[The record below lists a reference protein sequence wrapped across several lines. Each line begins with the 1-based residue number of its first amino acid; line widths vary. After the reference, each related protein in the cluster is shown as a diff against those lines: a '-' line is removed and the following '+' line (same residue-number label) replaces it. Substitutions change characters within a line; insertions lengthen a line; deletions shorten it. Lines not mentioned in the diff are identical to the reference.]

1 MRRGGSAT
9 ERRLSEARRLREG
22 GGVEAL
28 EEQIGARLRED
39 YRSFLLDHD
48 GRQPEDN
55 EFSIP
60 EADNASGVNQLLSV
74 KEILG
79 EIESYGERL
88 PTGVIPI
95 AFAEGGNLVVLAVE
109 DGRVM
114 FWDHE
119 LEDADPFFRLSATFG
134 AFWQALEK
142 FDPTSARLKP
152 GQVKDARIDPDL
164 LE

>member
-1 MRRGGSAT
+1 M
-9 ERRLSEARRLREG
+9 
-22 GGVEAL
+22 
-28 EEQIGARLRED
+28 
-39 YRSFLLDHD
+39 LDHD

-79 EIESYGERL
+79 GIESYGERL

-134 AFWQALEK
+134 ASWQALEK